1 MQKTQSARDTKGKKL
16 GVTPAAAKA
25 NAATDTAEER
35 DAIRA
40 DESAKASGA
49 TPVPYAQVLPEIEQ
63 PPIGAR

>member
-40 DESAKASGA
+40 DESAKASRRNAGSLRA
-49 TPVPYAQVLPEIEQ
+49 GLA
-63 PPIGAR
+63 